1 MKNDGKNILFI
12 FYSLFNLYRGELF
25 PVEFFWWFLMVFI
38 SPAIDIGLISL
49 ALVVVSR
56 FLQSKL
62 VNKEKQK
69 AAQQRMKEKQ
79 KRMKELIANNDERS
93 KNEAAALQREMFAEM
108 GESMQGSMR
117 YMMVSLPFF
126 LVVYAALGFYYG
138 GLYFDALFPI
148 PKFQG
153 WLPVGLAT
161 KTGWFKWYFFN
172 YLIASIVLGIVL
184 KIWVK
189 AREEKKA
196 GLNAEAK

>member
-1 MKNDGKNILFI
+1 
-12 FYSLFNLYRGELF
+12 
-25 PVEFFWWFLMVFI
+25 MVFI
-38 SPAIDIGLISL
+38 SPAIDIGLISV

-62 VNKEKQK
+62 VDKEKQK

-79 KRMKELIANNDERS
+79 KRMKELIASNDERS

-126 LVVYAALGFYYG
+126 LVVYAALGFLYG

-153 WLPVGLAT
+153 IIPVSLTT

-172 YLIASIVLGIVL
+172 YLIASIVLGIIIKVWA
-184 KIWVK
+184 KS
-189 AREEKKA
+189 REEKKA

>member
-1 MKNDGKNILFI
+1 
-12 FYSLFNLYRGELF
+12 
-25 PVEFFWWFLMVFI
+25 MVFI
-38 SPAIDIGLISL
+38 SPAIDISLITL

-79 KRMKELIANNDERS
+79 KRIKELIASNDERS
-93 KNEAAALQREMFAEM
+93 KNEAAALQREIFAEM

-126 LVVYAALGFYYG
+126 LVVFAALGFFYG

-148 PKFQG
+148 PKFEG
-153 WLPVGLAT
+153 WLPVGLTT
-161 KTGWFKWYFFN
+161 KTGWFKWYFFT

-189 AREEKKA
+189 AREEKKVV
-196 GLNAEAK
+196 LNAEAK